1 MYPLSQAELVY
12 LTMSESVC
20 QQLFQRIFKFF
31 LVRNGERGI
40 WTLAPGLPTYTLSR
54 GASSA
59 SWVFLLKFIFYDI
72 HFTSSST
79 HRLLYLMDFSLSTC
93 FLRFCY
99 IFLYHSLAK
108 LNSTPLW
115 NLILQKL
122 ASLFYNKKNINLL
135 SLHLDAILFLK
146 NLHRLVTCAV
156 RRTYIRKG
164 LSLFKRLAFSYW
176 RTILFSNCSFSWHCW
191 PQSLPCSR
199 DCRLLYGYRRWTRI
213 PRPSD
218 IPPGAG
224 KR

>member
-1 MYPLSQAELVY
+1 M
-12 LTMSESVC
+12 
-20 QQLFQRIFKFF
+20 
-31 LVRNGERGI
+31 VRNGERGI

-176 RTILFSNCSFSWHCW
+176 RTILETNYPAFTVPRGFKCRNNREINDTHTNLTTSIYCSK
-191 PQSLPCSR
+191 
-199 DCRLLYGYRRWTRI
+199 
-213 PRPSD
+213 PSS
-218 IPPGAG
+218 IISPVES
-224 KR
+224 KRTELRALR

>member
-1 MYPLSQAELVY
+1 MNLYCFALFS
-12 LTMSESVC
+12 LTACISYH
-20 QQLFQRIFKFF
+20 LFQHLSTPIFKFF
-31 LVRNGERGI
+31 NF
-40 WTLAPGLPTYTLSR
+40 SF
-54 GASSA
+54 SS
-59 SWVFLLKFIFYDI
+59 I
-72 HFTSSST
+72 
-79 HRLLYLMDFSLSTC
+79 
-93 FLRFCY
+93 
-99 IFLYHSLAK
+99 AK

-135 SLHLDAILFLK
+135 SLHLDAILFLP

-156 RRTYIRKG
+156 GRTCIRKG